1 MKNQRNTRF
10 FIFGFFLKSI
20 KEHNIVK
27 KPSRVMALDQIVALV
42 MVNKCVKFHKICLDS
57 FEIKANVKVFG
68 RRQHLTTPDNADA
81 GVTTIAR
88 IFFFE
93 KQTS

>member
-1 MKNQRNTRF
+1 M
-10 FIFGFFLKSI
+10 
-20 KEHNIVK
+20 VK
-27 KPSRVMALDQIVALV
+27 KPSRVMALGQIVALV

-68 RRQHLTTPDNADA
+68 RRQHLTTTPDDDDNADA